1 MTETWNQTYGG
12 AEMDEAWSLVR
23 CQSGGYALAG
33 TTNSSGAGDVD
44 AWLVLTDTA
53 GNHLWNQTY
62 GGSAQDEVY
71 SIVECTGGGFA
82 LLGTSYTYDNPPNFS
97 DLWLI
102 RTDDSGNMVWNK
114 TYGTGNGDYGSSLVE
129 CGTTGFA
136 LAGYTLSYGNGG
148 DLWLIRTDA
157 AGNPLWN
164 RTYGGS
170 LVEKGYYGHIL
181 TRCSDGGFAL
191 TGYTTSFNPTPGGGD
206 FYLVRT
212 NSSGHMQWNSTFGD
226 VEIDR
231 CWSVIETQDGGLII
245 TGTSQSQISGPGG
258 LWVVKTDAS
267 GNYLW
272 DTNYGLATGEG
283 CYHIIEMANQDLLFA
298 GYTTSYGAG
307 QSDFWLLRT
316 TASGTPLWNE
326 TYGDGSNQKA
336 HAVVV
341 LGPDD
346 FALAGYSQNWGTLDF
361 DFFLVR
367 VHIEPPP
374 TTPTTPTTTPPIP
387 AIPGFPMVSVLL
399 GLVVA
404 LLIPGFHHR
413 RKHNTPNS
421 S

>member
-1 MTETWNQTYGG
+1 
-12 AEMDEAWSLVR
+12 
-23 CQSGGYALAG
+23 
-33 TTNSSGAGDVD
+33 
-44 AWLVLTDTA
+44 
-53 GNHLWNQTY
+53 
-62 GGSAQDEVY
+62 
-71 SIVECTGGGFA
+71 
-82 LLGTSYTYDNPPNFS
+82 
-97 DLWLI
+97 
-102 RTDDSGNMVWNK
+102 
-114 TYGTGNGDYGSSLVE
+114 
-129 CGTTGFA
+129 
-136 LAGYTLSYGNGG
+136 
-148 DLWLIRTDA
+148 
-157 AGNPLWN
+157 
-164 RTYGGS
+164 
-170 LVEKGYYGHIL
+170 
-181 TRCSDGGFAL
+181 
-191 TGYTTSFNPTPGGGD
+191 
-206 FYLVRT
+206 
-212 NSSGHMQWNSTFGD
+212 MQWNSTFGD

-404 LLIPGFHHR
+404 LLITSYHHR